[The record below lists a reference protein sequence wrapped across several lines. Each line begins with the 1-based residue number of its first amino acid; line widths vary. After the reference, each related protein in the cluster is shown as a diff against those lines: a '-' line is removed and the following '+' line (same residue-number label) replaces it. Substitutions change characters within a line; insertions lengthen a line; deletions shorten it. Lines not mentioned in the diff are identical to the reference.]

1 MLTLSLV
8 VAVAAYVCVVHWIL
22 QKKFMKRLEAL
33 ERDLLGFS
41 DMMSQ
46 MTEIQMKIQKNFSA
60 NFEDLEER
68 ILELSVPSQD
78 SDLPLERRHQVLTLA
93 RKGLGL
99 KEITK
104 RLKAPVGEAELVL
117 NLSKYVG
124 GESSRSARIKE
135 QRTPYA

>member
-1 MLTLSLV
+1 MITLSLV
-8 VAVAAYVCVVHWIL
+8 AAAAAYAGVVHWIL
-22 QKKFMKRLEAL
+22 RKKFVKRLESL

-46 MTEIQMKIQKNFSA
+46 MTEIQMKIQKTFSA

-68 ILELSVPSQD
+68 ILELSIPSQD

-99 KEITK
+99 KEIAK

-117 NLSKYVG
+117 NLSKYMG
-124 GESSRSARIKE
+124 GAGPRPERINE
-135 QRTPYA
+135 QGRPYA